1 MPGVAPRVLYTAA
14 GCTHVLHCLWQSKF
28 NLAARASLLPLVL
41 GLWACML
48 FAFLH
53 CVPCI
58 YRYIIIY
65 ILHIYISSNLSDLYR
80 FMLWGAITMHIIV
93 YPYIYIYPLVTSNKK
108 TPSLFH
114 PFSWIDG
121 RIHPFSIGDFMG
133 TSHQYLDTVLEITDP
148 ARTRRHID
156 YWRNMRQ
163 KDSIHPD
170 TS

>member
-1 MPGVAPRVLYTAA
+1 
-14 GCTHVLHCLWQSKF
+14 
-28 NLAARASLLPLVL
+28 
-41 GLWACML
+41 
-48 FAFLH
+48 
-53 CVPCI
+53 
-58 YRYIIIY
+58 
-65 ILHIYISSNLSDLYR
+65 
-80 FMLWGAITMHIIV
+80 MLWGAITMHIIV
-93 YPYIYIYPLVTSNKK
+93 YPYIYIYIYPLVTSNKK

-148 ARTRRHID
+148 ARTRCHID